1 MRSPRIDQEGSA
13 EMKGD
18 IVIQRPLEWY
28 IPEGLDVIWANNATV
43 QHQEEDFLLT
53 FFQVAPPILLTPSR
67 EEMEAIKT
75 VRATAVARIAMSPI
89 QIERLISALQ
99 DNFAKWKMKEKK

>member
-1 MRSPRIDQEGSA
+1 
-13 EMKGD
+13 MKGD

-28 IPEGLDVIWANNATV
+28 IPEGLDVIWANNAIV

-53 FFQVAPPILLTPSR
+53 FFQVASPILLPPPSR

-89 QIERLISALQ
+89 QMERLISVLQ